1 LVLSCLGVVLSWCC
15 LVLWLSCPVLSCLVL
30 SCLVLSCPVL
40 SCLGGYLGGCLLV
53 LSCRVCCACVGA
65 KVVQFAGDATE
76 LALECTVEVVDQT
89 LSLGDFLQAQPLREG
104 PLSMK
109 DPVTF
114 VWRPR
119 WVSLSAVGVLIF
131 KDQEAMLA
139 KTKENLPKMMIP
151 ADDILS
157 VEKEGGEELTV
168 RTRDHVIHRCRVGN
182 NRDAWFE
189 SIRTVQHNSRRFIAL
204 STNRNH
210 AAAESSTSMSPAAL
224 TPV

>member
-1 LVLSCLGVVLSWCC
+1 MFVL
-15 LVLWLSCPVLSCLVL
+15 
-30 SCLVLSCPVL
+30 
-40 SCLGGYLGGCLLV
+40 YF
-53 LSCRVCCACVGA
+53 AGA

-76 LALECTVEVVDQT
+76 LALECTIEVLDQT
-89 LSLGDFLQAQPLREG
+89 VSLGDFLQAQPIREG

-119 WVSLSAVGVLIF
+119 WVSLSAVGILIF

-139 KTKENLPKMMIP
+139 KTKEKLPKMMI
-151 ADDILS
+151 ASDDILS
-157 VEKEGGEELTV
+157 VEKEGEEKLAV

-189 SIRTVQHNSRRFIAL
+189 SIQTVQHNSRRFMAL
-204 STNRNH
+204 STHRNH
-210 AAAESSTSMSPAAL
+210 VDAEGTTSIAPAAL
-224 TPV
+224 TQV